1 MSLTRSNEVSDSPLQ
16 RKSSS
21 ILLLFRG
28 KGVLRLCRT
37 TTAISCAIASLQDTQ
52 SFLMKKR
59 PRGCS
64 FFPKASMRRIWSV
77 RQPPSMNTRALR
89 STGAYRLSGEA
100 PRPLQKTAL
109 QSPMFPGDA
118 ESGAKRNEQRGSPR
132 VHPPD
137 PVGSGG
143 WPEGDLREPSLFN
156 LTC

>member
-1 MSLTRSNEVSDSPLQ
+1 MRSRTPPCSERAAVFCFFFVARGCCVCAARP
-16 RKSSS
+16 
-21 ILLLFRG
+21 LLFPALSRHYRTPSLFNEE
-28 KGVLRLCRT
+28 KAQGVFFLPQSIDASHLVRE
-37 TTAISCAIASLQDTQ
+37 TATLNEHESPSIHWGVQVI
-52 SFLMKKR
+52 
-59 PRGCS
+59 
-64 FFPKASMRRIWSV
+64 RRS
-77 RQPPSMNTRALR
+77 
-89 STGAYRLSGEA
+89 

>member
-77 RQPPSMNTRALR
+77 RQPPTMNTRALR

-100 PRPLQKTAL
+100 PAHCRRPHSNHRCSQATLRVE
-109 QSPMFPGDA
+109 QS
-118 ESGAKRNEQRGSPR
+118 ETNSVGARGFIP
-132 VHPPD
+132 
-137 PVGSGG
+137 
-143 WPEGDLREPSLFN
+143 
-156 LTC
+156 LTR

>member
-1 MSLTRSNEVSDSPLQ
+1 MPHDHCYFLRYRVTTGHPVFFNEEKAQGVFFLPQSIDASHLVRETATLNEHESPSIHWGVQVIRRS
-16 RKSSS
+16 
-21 ILLLFRG
+21 
-28 KGVLRLCRT
+28 
-37 TTAISCAIASLQDTQ
+37 
-52 SFLMKKR
+52 
-59 PRGCS
+59 
-64 FFPKASMRRIWSV
+64 
-77 RQPPSMNTRALR
+77 
-89 STGAYRLSGEA
+89 

-118 ESGAKRNEQRGSPR
+118 ESGAKRNEQRGSPK

>member
-59 PRGCS
+59 PGGVFILPQS
-64 FFPKASMRRIWSV
+64 IDASHLVRETATLNEHESPSIHWGVQVIRRS
-77 RQPPSMNTRALR
+77 
-89 STGAYRLSGEA
+89 

-143 WPEGDLREPSLFN
+143 
-156 LTC
+156 

>member
-37 TTAISCAIASLQDTQ
+37 TTAITGHPVFFNEEKAQGVFFLPQSIDASHLVRETATLNEHESPSIHWGVQVI
-52 SFLMKKR
+52 
-59 PRGCS
+59 
-64 FFPKASMRRIWSV
+64 RRS
-77 RQPPSMNTRALR
+77 
-89 STGAYRLSGEA
+89 

-118 ESGAKRNEQRGSPR
+118 ESGAKRNKQRGSPR

-143 WPEGDLREPSLFN
+143 WPEGDPREPSLFN